1 MNKITQKFK
10 WEITLSLVLFFYFMI
25 IIYLLFYIRTTKFS
39 SAWLLLEN
47 DKLILQPH
55 NKSLFTKG
63 EVLIQ
68 ATINNQLLSFN
79 GIIIQNETLE
89 VVNKDLLNILK
100 TNKLNIIQINFSQEE
115 IRLFNYIFE
124 GLFIK

>member
-1 MNKITQKFK
+1 
-10 WEITLSLVLFFYFMI
+10 MI